1 MRFKDKRIMKV
12 TITVFLASLVYLQTF
27 AQIPEWRL
35 TNWNT
40 VGNSYEVPI
49 DISVINIL
57 DFGAIVNDGLSDNM
71 AINEAIESFEGGYGK
86 IIMPAG
92 TYNFTEPIVIPS
104 GICIYGDGNNSTI
117 LKANLGGVSD
127 FLVIQGGVTPESTN
141 VTEATKGNNFI
152 TLDSTEHGY
161 AAGDILKLSMD
172 GTGYMFSDWAM
183 SCMAQIIKI
192 QSVNADTLFIES
204 TLRHDFPLDKS
215 PVVQKINVTKD
226 ILIAG
231 LKIEREDASVGQ
243 TSNISFN
250 YAYNCQIRAIESYNC
265 NFAHISISNSTNIG
279 VSGSYIH
286 HAFAYGGGGQG
297 YGTEISASSGECLIE
312 NNIFEHLRHSILMQ
326 SGANGNVAAYNYS
339 FDPYWSEAYLPAASA
354 GDLVFHGNYP
364 YCNLFEGNIAQN
376 AILDDSHD
384 INGPFNTFFRNRLEK
399 YGIVMN
405 FNPPTDSSNFV
416 GNEITNT
423 GFLLGNFTIY
433 GNGNFSHGNN
443 VKGTCNPSSTQNIE
457 MESLY
462 LQSAPCY
469 FYSEFTWPAIGYP
482 STLNANTIPAKQ
494 RYTQGIMTFD
504 TCIIDYSAI
513 QNEITEMKFYP
524 NPCNGELFIN
534 DFNCVLKVEIIDQTG
549 RIVFSDSDIHSNTIS
564 LDIKSGMYLF
574 RVFYQEGKIVNN
586 KIFVRAI

>member
-1 MRFKDKRIMKV
+1 MKK
-12 TITVFLASLVYLQTF
+12 TITVFLASFFFSQIS

-35 TNWNT
+35 TNWNN
-40 VGNSYEVPI
+40 VGNSYETPI
-49 DISVINIL
+49 DITIINIL
-57 DFGAIVNDGLSDNM
+57 DFGAITNDGLTDNLALND
-71 AINEAIESFEGGYGK
+71 AINSFEGEYGK
-86 IIMPAG
+86 ILMPAG
-92 TYNFTEPIVIPS
+92 TYNFSEPILIPS
-104 GICIYGDGNNSTI
+104 GITLYGDGSNATI

-127 FLVIQGGVTPESTN
+127 FLVIQGSISSSSIV
-141 VTEATKGNNFI
+141 VTEAMKGNNFI
-152 TLDSTEHGY
+152 ILNSADHGITN
-161 AAGDILKLSMD
+161 GNILKLSMD

-183 SCMAQIIKI
+183 SCMAQILKV

-204 TLRHDFPLDKS
+204 TLRHDFPISKS
-215 PVVQKINVTKD
+215 PIVQLINVTKD

-243 TSNISFN
+243 TSNISLN
-250 YAYNCQIRAIESYNC
+250 YAYNCQIRAIESYKC

-279 VSGSYIH
+279 ISGSYIH

-297 YGTEISASSGECLIE
+297 YGTEISASSGECLVE

-443 VKGTCNPSSTQNIE
+443 VKGTCNPNSTENID

-462 LQSAPCY
+462 LESAPCY

-482 STLNANTIPAKQ
+482 SNLNTNTIPAKQ
-494 RYTQGIMTFD
+494 RYSQGIMTFD

-513 QNEITEMKFYP
+513 KPVITEMKFYP
-524 NPCNGELFIN
+524 NPCNEELFLD
-534 DFNCVLKVEIIDQTG
+534 DFNDVLKIEVVDQTG
-549 RIVFSDSDIHSNTIS
+549 RIVFSDSSIDSKIIS
-564 LDIKSGMYLF
+564 LDIKSGIYVF
-574 RVFYQEGKIVNN
+574 RIFYRDGNMVNN
-586 KIFVRAI
+586 KIFVIGRKNT